1 MNEYNGFDSRE
12 EYLRHT
18 KKSLYKNGLKCMVL
32 CVAILVL
39 MMFLGLDEMEAVSVA
54 IGFPKEIV
62 MFIPKFITVSFG
74 IGSVAYLVSLSIKDT
89 DDK

>member
-18 KKSLYKNGLKCMVL
+18 KKSLYKNGLRCMVL
-32 CVAILVL
+32 CVFILVL
-39 MMFLGLDEMEAVSVA
+39 MMFLGVDEMEAVSVA

-62 MFIPKFITVSFG
+62 MFMAKFITVSFG
-74 IGSVAYLVSLSIKDT
+74 IGSVAYLVSFTIKDM